1 VSSDVLITFLFHLPP
16 AERGLVSGQV
26 GEATYWAFPPDYEA
40 RLPGVMAR
48 LRTDVTAQREKVPV
62 AR

>member
-1 VSSDVLITFLFHLPP
+1 MLITFLFHLPP
-16 AERGLVSGQV
+16 GERGLVSGKA

-48 LRTDVTAQREKVPV
+48 LREGVAYSREKAPV